1 MGRIYQRDHVWYID
15 YSFNGQRVRKS
26 VGMSKKMAELALKEA
41 ELRIAK
47 GEFLGIAEDRRMNFD
62 QLSAEYLKF
71 SKANKRPQ
79 VYRRDQII
87 IRNLSKCFRGL
98 GIIDISAHDLEQY
111 KAKRIN
117 DVSPSTVNRELTCI
131 KHMFNKAVEWRFL
144 KHNQL
149 LTVKRFKE
157 PPGRIRYLTEPEIEK
172 LLSECVAYLKPVVMV
187 ALYTG
192 MRKSEILNLTWADV
206 DLQNR
211 VITIR
216 KSKNNESRTL
226 PFHETVYKALSKLQN
241 GSRNGQAVFTY
252 RDGKPLGGFRRSFET
267 AVRKAGIEDF
277 KFHDLRHTFA
287 SRLVMAG
294 VNIRTVQQLMGHKDI
309 RMTMRY
315 SHLSDDHL
323 KEAVKKLEN
332 GTNLAQ

>member
-1 MGRIYQRDHVWYID
+1 MGRIYQRDQAWYID
-15 YSFNGQRVRKS
+15 YSFNGRRVRKS
-26 VGMSKKMAELALKEA
+26 VGTSKKMAELALKDV

-47 GEFLGIAEDRRMNFD
+47 GEFLGVSEDRRMTFD
-62 QLSAEYLKF
+62 ELVAEYLKF
-71 SKANKRPQ
+71 SKTNKRPQ

-87 IRNLSKCFRGL
+87 TRNLSKAFHGF
-98 GIIDISAHDLEQY
+98 GIADISAHDLEQY
-111 KAKRIN
+111 KAKRVNEI
-117 DVSPSTVNRELTCI
+117 SASTVNRELTCV

-144 KHNQL
+144 RHNPLQ
-149 LTVKRFKE
+149 TVKRFKE
-157 PPGRIRYLTEPEIEK
+157 PPGRLRYLTESEIER
-172 LLSECVAYLKPVVMV
+172 LLNECAVHLKPVVVV

-192 MRKSEILNLTWADV
+192 LRKSEILNLTWADV
-206 DLQNR
+206 DMQNR
-211 VITIR
+211 VITVNE
-216 KSKNNESRTL
+216 SKNNESRIL
-226 PFHETVYKALSKLQN
+226 PFHETVYKTLRSLQN
-241 GSRNGQAVFTY
+241 GSGKGQAVFT
-252 RDGKPLGGFRRSFET
+252 DKNGLPLGNFRRSFET
-267 AVRKAGIEDF
+267 AVRRTGIENF

-294 VNIRTVQQLMGHKDI
+294 VDIRTVQQLMGHKDI